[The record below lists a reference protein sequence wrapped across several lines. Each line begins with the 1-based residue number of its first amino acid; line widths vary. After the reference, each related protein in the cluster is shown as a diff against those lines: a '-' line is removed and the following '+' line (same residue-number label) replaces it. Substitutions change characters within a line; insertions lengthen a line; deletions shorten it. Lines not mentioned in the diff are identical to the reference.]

1 MEKSQAGSASQSCAD
16 NLNASMETELR
27 CIMTT
32 TTSHHIFQNKTVL
45 FPQLS
50 PF

>member
-32 TTSHHIFQNKTVL
+32 TSHHIFQNKTVL